1 MGIGAVVGCNHL
13 VWYQTPGP
21 HHRRDGPGEVPH
33 AEELGVDQA
42 VREGVAPPRA
52 PGGRGG

>member
-42 VREGVAPPRA
+42 IREGLAPPRA
-52 PGGRGG
+52 PGVCGG